1 MYQVEFQ
8 LIDSFQRVESVALDG
23 TKRHVLA
30 TDRVVQPVALAVQ
43 GMHVYWADQVWSTMD
58 KFQNLLES

>member
-1 MYQVEFQ
+1 M
-8 LIDSFQRVESVALDG
+8 ESVALDG